1 MFGYIPRNVWQHSP
15 ECLAIFLGMFEDILR
30 KVWRHSPKC
39 LATFPGMFGDI
50 PRNITFPHSQRSV
63 PRSCIPGFIH
73 SRCSRLHLLIRTY
86 VMICDVKLKV
96 CICIFVLFYVIDHN
110 SWAIFVKQSNTRLW
124 INLGHQVKIFRY
136 CNKLCGQILSPPV
149 FWKLGRQS
157 VKYFKITALKN

>member
-1 MFGYIPRNVWQHSP
+1 MFGDIPQNVWGHFPECSTPFAGMFGYIPRNVRQNSP

-73 SRCSRLHLLIRTY
+73 SRYSRLHLLIRTY
-86 VMICDVKLKV
+86 VMIYDVKLKV
-96 CICIFVLFYVIDHN
+96 CICIFVLFDVIDHN
-110 SWAIFVKQSNTRLW
+110 SWVIFVKQSNTRLW
-124 INLGHQVKIFRY
+124 ISLGHQVKIFKY
-136 CNKLCGQILSPPV
+136 YNKLCG
-149 FWKLGRQS
+149 
-157 VKYFKITALKN
+157 